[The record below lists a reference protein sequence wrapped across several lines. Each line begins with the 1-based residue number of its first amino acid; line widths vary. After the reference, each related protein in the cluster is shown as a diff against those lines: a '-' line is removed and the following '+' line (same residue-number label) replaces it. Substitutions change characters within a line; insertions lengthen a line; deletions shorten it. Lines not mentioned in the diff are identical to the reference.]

1 VLGCVVAGFAGCCA
15 AATAA
20 VSAVATITINALRD
34 SISSSNVERS
44 LAHMRG
50 SVVLG
55 TGAGRASVLRVMMR
69 AMS

>member
-1 VLGCVVAGFAGCCA
+1 
-15 AATAA
+15 
-20 VSAVATITINALRD
+20 
-34 SISSSNVERS
+34 
-44 LAHMRG
+44 MRG